1 MDERLRRYLVE
12 VVEAFDL
19 CPWARASRERGE
31 LAVEMIAGEPDDRAW
46 IEAARRTLGVE
57 HVRVALVVA
66 PECTLELGALHAVRN
81 RVTEA
86 LGNVGIAEFH
96 PRAALD
102 LASPARAIPF
112 LRRAPYPMLQLVP
125 LSVLEAARGTPPVA
139 DRARQIAILR
149 GAPPELSVSDRIAVH
164 NHATLQESSEEIGA
178 LLDAI
183 AGGPRVSS

>member
-12 VVEAFDL
+12 VVETFEL

-31 LAVEMIAGEPDDRAW
+31 LAVEMIAGEPDDHAWVTAGRA
-46 IEAARRTLGVE
+46 ALSRAGVK
-57 HVRVALVVA
+57 VAMVVA
-66 PECTLELGALHAVRN
+66 PECRLEPGDLHAVRN
-81 RVTEA
+81 RVTAA
-86 LGNVGIAEFH
+86 LGDVGIAEFH

-125 LSVLEAARGTPPVA
+125 LAVLAAARGTPPVA

-149 GAPPELSVSDRIAVH
+149 GAPPELSVSDRIAAH

-183 AGGPRVSS
+183 ASGPPVSS